1 MQSAVPAVPIK
12 LINQA
17 LLMAR
22 ATSAWHEV
30 CGKGC
35 WGAAEGALVG
45 GRPPCGASSRP
56 ADAEGEPCL
65 GSRSEG
71 HSRACSRTWCQCLMS
86 QSLFPAL
93 AISGWR
99 KIHLG
104 DGRAALMGTWRG
116 YMAGCCAISHGG
128 GHGGGWWSA

>member
-65 GSRSEG
+65 GSWWAAGARDTAG
-71 HSRACSRTWCQCLMS
+71 H
-86 QSLFPAL
+86 
-93 AISGWR
+93 
-99 KIHLG
+99 
-104 DGRAALMGTWRG
+104 AAGPG
-116 YMAGCCAISHGG
+116 VNA
-128 GHGGGWWSA
+128 